1 MAITVTELNES
12 RDRQSG
18 RNPSVTLLYE
28 VRGTDDDTE
37 AKNALIGEG
46 GSPPTHDGL
55 VRDTY
60 RVKPMRV
67 VAGDPDGSVWE
78 GEVNYVS
85 PEKKNKETPLPVG
98 ESQYSFDTKGGSQHI
113 TQSLSTVHK
122 YAPTGLTAPDQKG
135 AIGVTKDSVEGC
147 DIIVPEFAS
156 TERHAKDDG
165 DVDAA
170 YKGVLFSLTG
180 KVNNAAFKGFAKGEV
195 MFLGAEGT
203 TREDG
208 NWEITYYFSAK
219 PNREDQTIG
228 DITGVDY
235 EGWHYLWILYEPA
248 EDANAKKM
256 AMRPR
261 AVYVEQVYEYG
272 DFSGLEIGT

>member
-28 VRGTDDDTE
+28 VRGTDDDTA

-98 ESQYSFDTKGGSQHI
+98 QTQYSFDTKGGSQHI
-113 TQSLSTVHK
+113 TQSLSTIGN
-122 YAPTGLTAPDQKG
+122 YAPSGKTAPDHKG
-135 AIGVTKDSVEGC
+135 AIGVTATSVEGC
-147 DIIVPEFAS
+147 DIVIPEFAFS
-156 TERHAKDDG
+156 IRKAIDKDDI
-165 DVDAA
+165 DALIP
-170 YKGVLFSLTG
+170 VIFSLTG
-180 KVNNAAFKGFAKGEV
+180 KVNDDTFHGHAAGECL
-195 MFLGAEGT
+195 FLGAEGT
-203 TREDG
+203 SREDE
-208 NWEITYYFSAK
+208 NYEVTFYFAGK
-219 PNREDQTIG
+219 PNKEDQTIG
-228 DITGVDY
+228 DITDIDY
-235 EGWHYLWILYEPA
+235 EGWHYVWILYEPA

-261 AVYVEQVYEYG
+261 AVYVEKVYEYG
-272 DFSGLEIGT
+272 DFSGLGV